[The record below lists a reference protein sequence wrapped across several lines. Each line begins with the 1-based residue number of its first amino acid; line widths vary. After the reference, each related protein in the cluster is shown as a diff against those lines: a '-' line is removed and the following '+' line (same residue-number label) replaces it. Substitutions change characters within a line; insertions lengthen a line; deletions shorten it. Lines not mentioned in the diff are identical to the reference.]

1 MVAVRGPGDDL
12 RLALDRVAF
21 TEKLGVTPDP
31 WQGAL
36 LQSEA
41 PRVLLNCS
49 RQSGKS
55 TTAGILAL
63 HRALYHPGSLVLV
76 LAPALRQS
84 QELFGKVAGF
94 YRLLGRPV
102 AAQGERRLSL
112 ELENGSRIVTLPGTE
127 KTIRGFSGASL
138 LLVDEAARVA
148 NDLYASIRPML
159 AVSGGRLLAMSS
171 PFGTRGW
178 FYDAWISQEPWE
190 RYEVPATQVPR
201 ISPEFLAEERRT
213 LGEWWFEQ
221 EYMCR
226 FLDAETQAFRR
237 EDIDRAFE
245 EEVQPWEL

>member
-1 MVAVRGPGDDL
+1 MVSLAEDL
-12 RLALDRVAF
+12 TLALDRVSFA
-21 TEKLGVTPDP
+21 KRLGLEPDP
-31 WQGAL
+31 WQESL
-36 LQSEA
+36 LRSTSD
-41 PRVLLNCS
+41 RVLLNCS

-55 TTAGILAL
+55 TTAGVLAL

-84 QELFGKVAGF
+84 QELFGKVTGF
-94 YRLLGRPV
+94 YRTLSRPV
-102 AAQGERRLSL
+102 SSKGERRLSL
-112 ELENGSRIVTLPGTE
+112 ELENESRIVTLPGTE

-159 AVSGGRLLAMSS
+159 ALSGGRLLAMSS

-178 FYDAWISQEPWE
+178 FYDAWVSAEPWE
-190 RYEVPATQVPR
+190 RYEVPATEVPR

-245 EEVQPWEL
+245 EEVEAWEL

>member
-1 MVAVRGPGDDL
+1 MAQLRDDL
-12 RLALDRVAF
+12 RLALDRLTFAR
-21 TEKLGVTPDP
+21 ELGLDPDP
-31 WQGAL
+31 WQEDL
-36 LQSEA
+36 LRSSSE
-41 PRVLLNCS
+41 RVLLNCS

-55 TTAGILAL
+55 TVSAIIAL
-63 HRALYHPGSLVLV
+63 HRALYHPGSLVLA

-84 QELFGKVAGF
+84 QELFGKIAGF
-94 YRLLGRPV
+94 YRDLGRPV
-102 AAQGERRLSL
+102 APQGERKLPL
-112 ELENGSRIVTLPGTE
+112 ELENGSRIITLPGSE

-138 LLVDEAARVA
+138 LLVDEAARVT

-178 FYDAWISQEPWE
+178 FYDAWVSAEPWE
-190 RYEVPATQVPR
+190 RYEVPATEVPR
-201 ISPEFLAEERRT
+201 ISPEFLEEERRT

-245 EEVQPWEL
+245 EEVQAWEL

>member
-1 MVAVRGPGDDL
+1 LLLRDDL

-21 TEKLGVTPDP
+21 AEKLDIAPDR
-31 WQGAL
+31 WQGNL
-36 LQSEA
+36 LRSEA

-55 TTAGILAL
+55 TTAAILAL

-94 YRLLGRPV
+94 YRTLGRPV
-102 AAQGERRLSL
+102 SPKGERRLSL

-178 FYDAWISQEPWE
+178 FYDAWVSAESWE

-201 ISPEFLAEERRT
+201 ISPEFLAEERRN

-245 EEVQPWEL
+245 EEVQVWEL